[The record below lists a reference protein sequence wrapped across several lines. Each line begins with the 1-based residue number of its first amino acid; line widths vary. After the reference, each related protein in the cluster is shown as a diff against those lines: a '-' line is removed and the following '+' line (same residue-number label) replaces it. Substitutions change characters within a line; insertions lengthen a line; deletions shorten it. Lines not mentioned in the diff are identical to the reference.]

1 MSKSSAEVAQKVQ
14 DMKWESEEDARTLNR
29 AIEIFQKKDR
39 LDRAMAII
47 NKQEKV
53 ASKVKMIGQMLQK
66 GKD

>member
-39 LDRAMAII
+39 LDRAMGII

-53 ASKVKMIGQMLQK
+53 ASKVKMISQVLQK